1 MCFELSRS
9 IENKLYLNFIEVILL
24 VIVAAF
30 SLKNYESLQ
39 KFCSKWSILQYFLS
53 HVRQSIVVRM
63 GRFPSFPLKE
73 HSVLWTAEPSLQ
85 LQNDH
90 L

>member
-1 MCFELSRS
+1 MCFELSQS

-39 KFCSKWSILQYFLS
+39 KFCSKWNILQYFLS
-53 HVRQSIVVRM
+53 RVRQSIVVRI

-73 HSVLWTAEPSLQ
+73 HSVL
-85 LQNDH
+85 
-90 L
+90 

>member
-1 MCFELSRS
+1 MCFELSQS

-30 SLKNYESLQ
+30 SFKTYESLQ
-39 KFCSKWSILQYFLS
+39 KFCSKWNILQHFLS
-53 HVRQSIVVRM
+53 RVKQSIVVRV

-73 HSVLWTAEPSLQ
+73 QSVL
-85 LQNDH
+85 
-90 L
+90 